1 MSSSVPFTCHL
12 GWPWAWRLALLG
24 WLLVASASRVCAQQ
38 LLDYQYVDSLSQA
51 LLEQQRWRALDSV
64 GQAAIA
70 QGSDYPALRRRL
82 GAGALATGRLA
93 AALRYYGPA
102 FEQNLLDD
110 EARAGL
116 AATYLAF
123 NQPGPAAL
131 LAGALPAET
140 SRALGLPTPRA
151 VTQLEIEGNTLQTS
165 ERRRGA
171 GTYGRL
177 SVSSRLSPCLSFSQD
192 VSYYHQTVELPRF
205 GFPGGIEEHAI
216 NQGQYHALLTGQL
229 APRWQAKV
237 GYDFITRDLG
247 SNHLG
252 YVALAYAR
260 PVWTVQAGIYA
271 GMVTDTARTQAD
283 LRLTVYPLGN
293 LRLYGFGRGSL
304 VRSVGRTYPNALL
317 GAGGRLRPWLWAEVW
332 GSVGAVPV
340 LAEADG
346 TYVYNLLDPLGRRAT
361 ASLLILGPQRL
372 RLRLVYGAEQRRITL
387 INTTYSLSS
396 FSAVLAWIW

>member
-1 MSSSVPFTCHL
+1 MSRAWPTPGL
-12 GWPWAWRLALLG
+12 GRPPVRRLVLLAC
-24 WLLVASASRVCAQQ
+24 LLLAGAGRVRAQQ
-38 LLDYQYVDSLSQA
+38 LLDYQYVDSLSQV

-64 GQAAIA
+64 GQAALG

-82 GAGALATGRLA
+82 GAGARATGRLA

-102 FEQNLLDD
+102 LHQNPLDD

-116 AATYLAF
+116 AAAYLAF

-131 LAGALPAET
+131 LAGALPPET
-140 SRALGLPTPRA
+140 NRALGLPTPRA
-151 VTQLEIEGNTLQTS
+151 LTQLELEASTLQTS

-177 SVSSRLSPCLSFSQD
+177 SVDSRLSPRLSLGQD
-192 VSYYHQTVELPRF
+192 FSYYQQTVELPRY
-205 GFPGGIEEHAI
+205 GGGVEEHRIA
-216 NQGQYHALLTGQL
+216 QRQYHALLTGQL

-252 YVALAYAR
+252 YLALAYAR
-260 PVWTVQAGIYA
+260 PVWTAQAGLYA
-271 GMVTDTARTQAD
+271 GMVTDTARVQAD

-304 VRSVGRTYPNALL
+304 VRSVGRTHPNALL
-317 GAGGRLRPWLWAEVW
+317 GVGGRLRPWLWAEAW
-332 GSVGAVPV
+332 GSAGAVPV
-340 LAEADG
+340 LAEAEG
-346 TYVYNLLDPLGRRAT
+346 TYVYNLLDPLGRRAA
-361 ASLLILGPQRL
+361 ASLLILGPRRL

-387 INTTYSLSS
+387 INKTYSLSS
-396 FSAVLAWIW
+396 FSAALAWIW

>member
-1 MSSSVPFTCHL
+1 MSSAPFIRYL
-12 GWPWAWRLALLG
+12 GWSWAWRLALLG
-24 WLLVASASRVCAQQ
+24 WLLVAGAGRTCAQQ
-38 LLDYQYVDSLSQA
+38 LLDYQYVDSLNQA

-64 GQAAIA
+64 GRAAIA

-82 GAGALATGRLA
+82 GAGALATSHLA

-102 FEQNLLDD
+102 LHQNPLDD

-131 LAGALPAET
+131 LAGTLPAET
-140 SRALGLPTPRA
+140 SRALGLPRPRA
-151 VTQLEIEGNTLQTS
+151 LTELEVEISTLQTS

-177 SVSSRLSPCLSFSQD
+177 SVGSRLSPRLSLTQD
-192 VSYYHQTVELPRF
+192 FSYYHQSVELPRY
-205 GFPGGIEEHAI
+205 GFPGGIEEHRI
-216 NQGQYHALLTGQL
+216 SQNQYHALLVGQL
-229 APRWQAKV
+229 APRWQAKA

-252 YVALAYAR
+252 YLALAYAR
-260 PVWTVQAGIYA
+260 PVWTAQAGLYA
-271 GMVTDTARTQAD
+271 GMVTDTARVQAD

-317 GAGGRLRPWLWAEVW
+317 GAGGRLRPWLWAEAW
-332 GSVGAVPV
+332 GSAGAVPV

-346 TYVYNLLDPLGRRAT
+346 TYVYNLLDPLGRRAA
-361 ASLLILGPQRL
+361 ASLLILGARRL

-387 INTTYSLSS
+387 INKSYSLSS
-396 FSAVLAWIW
+396 FSAALAWIW